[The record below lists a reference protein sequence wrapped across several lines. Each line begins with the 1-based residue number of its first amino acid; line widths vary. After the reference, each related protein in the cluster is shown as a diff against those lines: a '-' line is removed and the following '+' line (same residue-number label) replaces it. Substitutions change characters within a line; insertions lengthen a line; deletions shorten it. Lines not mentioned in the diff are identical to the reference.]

1 MRSFP
6 LSVLLAACLLA
17 ACPGLGRA
25 RDQAAAAPDKNTDA
39 LVFST
44 LREVI
49 NRGADLYNPPNS
61 DYAGCWHFYEGALI
75 SVRPFLAQR
84 PALQEKITKG
94 LSDAYN
100 ESSIAARAFVLRKVI
115 DEIRSA
121 VRPGGRVAAASPA
134 APGGAP
140 PAAASTA
147 PAPAGAAPGAAPRTL
162 WERLGGEPNVK
173 RVVDDFVATAAADP
187 KVNFFRSGKYQ
198 PDAAAV
204 ALLKRRLV
212 EFISVASGGPLK
224 YTGKDMKTVHAG
236 MGITDE
242 EFDAIAGDLID
253 ALKKNGAREEDIRDV
268 ITAVADTK
276 RDIVEKKPAS
286 PKPTASSTPETAPKP
301 AGATT
306 LWERLGGEKN
316 VAKVVDDLFAS
327 AGADPKVNFFRDPTF
342 KPSAEEIA
350 ALKKKVIELVS
361 SVSGGPL
368 KYTGKDMKSAHKGMK
383 ITDAEFD
390 AFAGHLKNA
399 LEKNGATPEDVK
411 TVMGVAESTR
421 KDIVEKP
428 GDK

>member
-6 LSVLLAACLLA
+6 LWTASLLSVCLLA
-17 ACPGLGRA
+17 AMPGLGRA
-25 RDQAAAAPDKNTDA
+25 RDQAPPPADKSTDA
-39 LVFST
+39 IVFST

-75 SVRPFLAQR
+75 SIRPFLAQR

-94 LSDAYN
+94 LTDAYN
-100 ESSIAARAFVLRKVI
+100 ESAINARAFVLRKVI
-115 DEIRSA
+115 DEIRTA
-121 VRPGGRVAAASPA
+121 VK
-134 APGGAP
+134 PGGAP
-140 PAAASTA
+140 ASAPVAAV
-147 PAPAGAAPGAAPRTL
+147 PAPGAATSSTPRTL
-162 WERLGGEPNVK
+162 WDRLGGESNVK
-173 RVVDDFVATAAADP
+173 RVVDDFVAAAAADQ

-204 ALLKRRLV
+204 ALLKRRLI
-212 EFISVASGGPLK
+212 EFISSASGGPLK

-236 MGITDE
+236 MGITDD

-253 ALKKNGAREEDIRDV
+253 ALKKNGAQPDDIRLV
-268 ITAVADTK
+268 VTAVAGT
-276 RDIVEKKPAS
+276 RNDIVEKKPET
-286 PKPTASSTPETAPKP
+286 PKPTASTPPPEPAPKP
-301 AGATT
+301 GIPMT

-342 KPSAEEIA
+342 KPSAEEIGT
-350 ALKKKVIELVS
+350 LKKKVIELIS

-390 AFAGHLKNA
+390 AFAGHLKDA
-399 LEKNGATPEDVK
+399 LEKNGATPNDVK

-421 KDIVEKP
+421 KDIVEKSA
-428 GDK
+428 DK